1 MLSASTPRGLSN
13 ERHLNTDDIVTSVS
27 NDAPRPENQE
37 ILESNTIQNWIV
49 SLPEE
54 RLSESMIIRDDSF
67 VSTILELHS
76 SLFIPTSPTQ
86 LEEGKPLFDSFD

>member
-1 MLSASTPRGLSN
+1 MLSASTPKGLSN

-27 NDAPRPENQE
+27 DAPRPENQE
-37 ILESNTIQNWIV
+37 ILESNTIQTWIV

-76 SLFIPTSPTQ
+76 SLFIPASPTQ